1 MHSLTQDDVM
11 YSHKDNNDSI
21 LQLPKLSRG
30 VKNNKHK
37 TYQKNERSI
46 QRTLHKAIETRT
58 ISVRVKDVCEA
69 AQISSPTFYLHYRSI
84 DAALFEYENKLE
96 RKYLEV
102 LPKDLNRELR
112 FTLLLNSMRKYH
124 RYFAACIEGRNF
136 YLMVKLVQL
145 TRPNLAQTK
154 INQKAYIIYMA
165 TIIGI
170 LVCFGRL
177 EKFDDKIILEYAKRL
192 ASLRIMDYGL

>member
-1 MHSLTQDDVM
+1 M
-11 YSHKDNNDSI
+11 
-21 LQLPKLSRG
+21 
-30 VKNNKHK
+30 
-37 TYQKNERSI
+37 
-46 QRTLHKAIETRT
+46 
-58 ISVRVKDVCEA
+58 
-69 AQISSPTFYLHYRSI
+69 HYRSI